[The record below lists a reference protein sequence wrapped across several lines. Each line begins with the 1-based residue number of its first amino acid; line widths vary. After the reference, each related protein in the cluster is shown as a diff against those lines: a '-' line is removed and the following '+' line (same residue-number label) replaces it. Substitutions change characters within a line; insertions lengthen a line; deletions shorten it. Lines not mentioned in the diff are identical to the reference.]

1 MSILASVV
9 LRAEEVCNPA
19 ESNKCFQAPQKWF
32 PGEEI
37 FSYELIWGGLAF
49 LIVFGV
55 LFWKAGPAIKKGMA
69 ARTERIQAELDKS
82 AAAKVA
88 AEQEAN
94 EVRASLAG
102 ASDEAAAIVSDARR
116 TAEQLKAEGL
126 ARVEAELVDTRA
138 RALADLESSKGRVSS
153 ELQGAVARL
162 AIGAAEQVVERNLDA
177 ATQSALVEQFIAQV
191 GSVRS

>member
-9 LRAEEVCNPA
+9 LAAEEGGHGGF
-19 ESNKCFQAPQKWF
+19 EAPQKWF
-32 PGEEI
+32 PGEEVL
-37 FSYELIWGGLAF
+37 SYELIWGGLAF
-49 LIVFGV
+49 LLVFGV
-55 LFWKAGPAIKKGMA
+55 LFWKAGPAIKKAMA
-69 ARTERIQAELDKS
+69 ARTARIQSELDRS
-82 AAAKVA
+82 AATRSA
-88 AEQEAN
+88 AEADAD

-102 ASDEAAAIVSDARR
+102 AGDEAAAIVSDARR
-116 TAEQLKAEGL
+116 TADRLKAEGL

-138 RALADLESSKGRVSS
+138 RALADIESSKGRVSS